1 MKIVAVE
8 PIGIS
13 PAKAEEI
20 KNHFLKQKHEFV
32 LYADRN
38 EDPAVLIHRIQDA
51 DVIIISNIPL
61 PESILS
67 TANKLKLISVAF
79 TGIDHIDTNYCQKH
93 NIEIRNASGYA
104 THAVSEL
111 TIGLILDVYRHLST
125 METQTRKLQ
134 TRNNVLGREL
144 YGKTVGIIG
153 TGAIGRHT
161 AILLKS
167 LGCHVIAWSR
177 TKHPEMIENGISYVE
192 LDDLLRQSDIV
203 SLHIPLTNETHQL
216 ISKEKIALMKPNA
229 ILINTARGKIVDNRA
244 LATALI
250 ENKISGTGIDVFEME
265 PPLPENHP
273 LLKAP
278 NCVVKPH
285 IGYATRE
292 AFDKRIEIVINNIN
306 TFLS

>member
-20 KNHFLKQKHEFV
+20 KNHFLQQKHEFV
-32 LYADRN
+32 FYADRN

-51 DVIIISNIPL
+51 DIIIISNIPL

-67 TANKLKLISVAF
+67 TSKKLKMIAVAF
-79 TGIDHIDTNYCQKH
+79 IGIDHIDTTYCKKH

-134 TRNNVLGREL
+134 TRNNVLGKEL
-144 YGKTVGIIG
+144 FGKTAGIIG
-153 TGAIGRHT
+153 TGAIGRRT

-177 TKHPEMIENGISYVE
+177 TKHSEMTDNDISYVD

-203 SLHIPLTNETHQL
+203 SLHLPLTNETHHL
-216 ISKEKIALMKPNA
+216 ISKEKIVLMKRDA
-229 ILINTARGKIVDNRA
+229 ILINTARGKIVDNHA

-250 ENKISGTGIDVFEME
+250 EHKIGGAALDVYEME
-265 PPLPENHP
+265 PPLLENHP

-278 NCVVKPH
+278 NCLLKPH
-285 IGYATRE
+285 IAYATQE